1 MWMDRCKMPPEDAT
15 VRPLLRTP
23 TPYPTESLLGHV
35 LRVSEENGYDSP
47 WHVLSLAGIAQG
59 EMRTAGFPVRKLAA
73 VTGRSPSEYAHIAYQ
88 DLNKAA
94 GYRLLGH
101 ALGSSLVSQ
110 PLRLSRP
117 ALCPDCVNESGHVDA
132 FWDLSLAVACPS
144 HGRLAISACP
154 HCDAKLTWFRPGLLQ
169 CKCGG
174 DLLDA
179 APTLAEPALQEL
191 MQVMCANLHRRLP
204 STPMLKSMPT
214 QALLALPFQ
223 SLLALVRQL
232 GRFTL
237 GASGGLRAVSDADLA
252 LAAASTLCEWPSR
265 FHQLLRVVDASQQA
279 RDRSTT
285 LRKRYES
292 FYDALFKGR
301 DDYSFLEA
309 EFIRFGTMEWGDG
322 IVDRRM
328 LGGLPVERRY
338 MSLNELSQRT
348 GVDPRT
354 LSKWARSGR
363 LSIKEI
369 STGKQKRY
377 IADASELAPPLI
389 AEGRM
394 MGARCAARFVE
405 LPVSALAALKASGH
419 YASRHSP
426 AMKPG
431 YHEADLE
438 AFKIQLL
445 TTTPVAEVDPEVQR
459 DEQVSLA
466 YVMQEIRFWAG
477 DGKGRFVAAYL
488 DGKVKSVG
496 RAGEGVGG
504 ILFKR
509 TDVEAFAKR
518 CRTDASGEAVSI
530 QEAAQ
535 SIGCPVAAVP
545 GLVHQGLLEA
555 VQGANRT
562 RIPRGSINAFLERFS
577 ALLSIAKDLGT
588 TTARLQRIC
597 RSSDISTLRVPT
609 TAECA
614 TFFVSRS
621 MVDAVRAAWTAIR
634 TKPKRPA
641 VDVLETYLQSL
652 RQAGVPLPRKGMV
665 PNKSAIAMACGI
677 DRSALASGK
686 DAGVLLAA
694 FALDEAGSFD
704 GRQPR

>member
-1 MWMDRCKMPPEDAT
+1 MGHGKLLPEAAT

-23 TPYPTESLLGHV
+23 APHPTESLLGHV

-59 EMRTAGFPVRKLAA
+59 EMRTAGFPVQKLAA
-73 VTGRSPSEYAHIAYQ
+73 VLGRDPSEYAHVAYQ
-88 DLNKAA
+88 DVDKAA
-94 GYRLLGH
+94 GFKLLGH
-101 ALGSSLVSQ
+101 ALGRSLTSQ
-110 PLRLSRP
+110 PFRLHRP

-132 FWDLSLAVACPS
+132 FWDLSLAVACPN
-144 HGRLAISACP
+144 HGRLALSACP

-179 APTLAEPALQEL
+179 TPTFAEPALQEL
-191 MQVMCANLHRRLP
+191 MQVMRASLHRQMP
-204 STPMLKSMPT
+204 TNPMSNSLPT
-214 QALLALPFQ
+214 QALLALPFK

-232 GRFTL
+232 GRFSL
-237 GASGGLRAVSDADLA
+237 GASGDQRAASDADLA
-252 LAAASTLCEWPSR
+252 QAAASTLCEWPSR
-265 FHQLLRVVDASQQA
+265 FHQLLRAVDGQLPT
-279 RDRSTT
+279 RDESTT
-285 LRKRYES
+285 LRKRFEV
-292 FYDALFKGR
+292 FYGTMFKGR
-301 DDYSFLEA
+301 DDFAFLEE

-328 LGGLPVERRY
+328 LGGLPIERRY
-338 MSLNELSQRT
+338 MSRNELSQRT

-354 LSKWARSGR
+354 LSKWARSGK

-369 STGKQKRY
+369 SAGAQKRY
-377 IADASELAPPLI
+377 VADASELAPPLA

-394 MGARCAARFVE
+394 LQARCAARLVG

-426 AMKPG
+426 AMKRG

-438 AFKIQLL
+438 AFKIRLL
-445 TTTPVAEVDPEVQR
+445 VAAPAAEVDPELQR

-488 DGKVKSVG
+488 DGAVRSVG
-496 RAGEGVGG
+496 RTGRDIGG

-509 TDVEAFAKR
+509 ADVEEFAKR
-518 CRTDASGEAVSI
+518 CRADSAGDAVSI
-530 QEAAQ
+530 QEAAL

-545 GLVHQGLLEA
+545 RLIHQGMLDA

-562 RIPRGSINAFLERFS
+562 RIPRESVAVFLERFS
-577 ALLSIAKDLGT
+577 ALLALAKELGT
-588 TTARLQRIC
+588 TTASLQRIC
-597 RSSDISTLRVPT
+597 QSSGISTLRISM

-614 TFFVSRS
+614 TFFVSKS
-621 MVDAVRAAWTAIR
+621 MTDAVRVAWAGMR
-634 TKPKRPA
+634 TKRIRPA
-641 VDVLETYLQSL
+641 VDVLDAYLQSL
-652 RQAGVPLPRKGMV
+652 RRAGLPLPRKGVV
-665 PNKSAIAMACGI
+665 PNKSAIAMDCGI
-677 DRSALASGK
+677 DRSALASCRE
-686 DAGVLLAA
+686 AGALLAA
-694 FALDEAGSFD
+694 FARDEAGSFD
-704 GRQPR
+704 TDQR